1 MRILLM
7 LSLAIFLTACET
19 FEGFKKDVVKGVD
32 AVEDAVS
39 N

>member
-1 MRILLM
+1 MRIFLM
-7 LSLAIFLTACET
+7 LSIATFLAGCET